1 MDNLT
6 PTVLKEQLINAY
18 LKYFD
23 TQYWLKFPE
32 LMQERRNLLLSNSR
46 IATEIF
52 LEPVMPYDAKHSL
65 NTLGEELGV
74 DSGTVELVGRAL
86 FGKYAASNGEIH
98 IRDHQAQAMRTLF
111 SADSKEKNIVVTS
124 GTGSGKTESFLLPIL
139 LRLTLEAKSWSEQ
152 AKAKRWWD
160 ESNPKWDP
168 LRESE
173 KRPAAIRTLIL
184 YPTNALVEDQ
194 ITRLRR
200 SIRIISEKEPSLQ
213 FWFGRYTGITMGSGE
228 MPFGSGAEKVVR
240 VANELKDMSREVQEF
255 RSANSNDDAID
266 QLSDPMGS
274 EMLTRWDMM
283 HSAPDILVT
292 NYSMLNAMLM
302 REQEESIFKQ
312 TRDWINA
319 DPNNIFHLV
328 IDELHLY
335 RGTQGSEVAL
345 VIRNLL
351 QRLGIS
357 PQSPQIRFIAT
368 SASMSDL
375 DGGKDFSASFFGA
388 KPDSFLITRGMTR
401 NLEQQNSKPD
411 STFDTDSLSPEE
423 ISQIIAQACSDE
435 SGKVIA
441 TPLSQIS
448 KYMFGEDKDS
458 DLKLDNALQKLSS
471 GDGANLI
478 PIRSHLFVRTPRGLW
493 ACSNRACSGIAPEY
507 TFDERRIGK
516 LFDLPAVSCDSCG
529 SRVLELL
536 YCFDCGDISLGG
548 FVLPSDQTPNQ
559 LNAFLGSLSPNVPDS
574 GNKEPVFR
582 RNSNQYRWYWPN
594 TDTAVAAWTHSK
606 EVDGSK
612 QNIEFRFEKVGFNP
626 QLGLLQLPA
635 NPFPNAG
642 ITLVANVPIL
652 SGETFPSLPKTCPAC
667 GSSGKSNVMDEF
679 WNDSAVRTPIRA
691 HTTGQAIA
699 TQVFAS
705 QLSRSLSLA
714 VDEKPLSYKT
724 IIFTDSRDD
733 AARTAAGVALN
744 HHRDLLRQVATIEIE
759 SGPGDSVLEIQK
771 RIAKLEFQ
779 KSKGATDADDDA
791 ELLNLKSKNSFNG
804 KSWFGLVTSITNEL
818 VGLGVSPAG
827 PKASFQNIG
836 GAAWYQAYQP
846 KNGEWVQVPEEQ
858 CRIMRDTFN
867 RALRPEIASEVIYG
881 RAERDMES
889 VGVGYLSFGHEFESI
904 HGIDKEILQEI
915 LNSSI
920 RILGLAGRYEGSR
933 SERVSAKIPGSLK
946 KYLKAVSEL
955 NDEVSI
961 EANDL
966 EVWISDTL
974 HGSGV
979 LRDWNIS
986 ILSDALPLNAI
997 AASEYVWRCK
1007 RCCFLHLHHAA
1018 GICVRGS
1025 CHQFFL
1031 EKVEAKLVLE
1041 DDYFAWL
1048 SKQKPLRL
1056 RIEELTGQTKPLA
1069 LQRSRQRQFRG
1080 DAFKPAPRESELT
1093 HGIDI
1098 LSVTTTMEVGVDI
1111 GSLRATM
1118 MANVPPQRFNYQQR
1132 VGRAGRLGQPLS
1144 YALTLC
1150 RDRSHD
1156 EYYFNHP
1163 ERMTSDTPPEP
1174 FLQMGRESV
1183 VRRVVNG
1190 EILRRSF
1197 LQLTKTDQPK
1207 HTSESLHGSFGI
1219 VSDWTSKYRLP
1230 ITQIL
1235 LGGNWS
1241 KVVSAL
1247 LIQTEFESDVDAW
1260 CATLPVKLIADIDSV
1275 ILNADRPDM
1284 ELSEA
1289 LAQFGV
1295 LPMFGFPTR
1304 VRSLYG
1310 QKPKNSLDSDR
1321 SSVADR
1327 SLDAA
1332 VGMFAPGAE
1341 ITRDHQIHTV
1351 AGFAAYR
1358 LSATNSISIDP
1369 LGQAILVKRC
1379 DSCEAVYLNT
1389 QSDHPCPIC
1398 LDPMKEFEMYEP
1410 LGFRTTFKPRDY
1422 DDESDVSS
1430 PASSPRLVLGADVSP
1445 SDTYNFGTATLTTFE
1460 QARLVTINDNRG
1472 KYFKCVKAKD
1482 GTIVVP
1488 ETLPPFLRQEIP
1500 ADSVEKEI
1508 AIGEI
1513 RTTDALLID
1522 IKTSEVEF
1530 AHLDGEIYLGST
1542 NHPFVPGATAA
1553 YLSFAEAFRNAC
1565 KITLGIDAEEFVVGF
1580 KKKLGSNPE
1589 TRTGQI
1595 YLADSHANGAG
1606 FSIEI
1611 AKPENFNKVLSVIDS
1626 EMRERWLSKN
1636 HLGCD
1641 TSCPD
1646 CLRTYTNRSS
1656 HQLLDWRLALDMT
1669 SLVLGR
1675 QLDHSIWIQKS
1686 IVGAT
1691 ALVESGM
1698 GLPIELEII
1707 KDQYPVLINRTNQK
1721 AVLIGHPLWPQ
1732 RDSVGGQISQGFLA
1746 EVKFKFGIPNPH
1758 LSDFFQL
1765 ARNPYSVISNLLNS

>member
-1 MDNLT
+1 MNNLT
-6 PTVLKEQLINAY
+6 PTILKEQLINAY

-23 TQYWLKFPE
+23 TQYWLKFPK
-32 LMQERRNLLLSNSR
+32 LMQERRNLLLTNSR

-65 NTLGEELGV
+65 KTLGEELGLNNE
-74 DSGTVELVGRAL
+74 TVELVGRAL
-86 FGKYAASNGEIH
+86 FGKFAAGNSEIF
-98 IRDHQAQAMRTLF
+98 IRDHQAQALRTLF
-111 SADSKEKNIVVTS
+111 SNSSKEKNIVVTS

-139 LRLTLEAKSWSEQ
+139 LRLTLEAKTWGQQE
-152 AKAKRWWD
+152 KAHRWWD
-160 ESNPKWDP
+160 ESNPKWAP
-168 LRESE
+168 LRETE

-200 SIRIISEKEPSLQ
+200 SIRMITEKEPSLK

-228 MPFGSGAEKVVR
+228 MPFGSGAEKVAR
-240 VANELKDMSREVQEF
+240 VANELKDMSREVHEF
-255 RSANSNDDAID
+255 RNANSSDDAID

-283 HSAPDILVT
+283 HAAPDILVT

-319 DPNNIFHLV
+319 NPDNVFHLV

-375 DGGKDFSASFFGA
+375 DKGKDFSASFFGA

-401 NLEQQNSKPD
+401 NLEPLKSRPD
-411 STFDTDSLSPEE
+411 SFFDVDSLTPEE
-423 ISQIIAQACSDE
+423 ISQIIAHSCSDE
-435 SGKVIA
+435 SGNVVA

-448 KYMFGEDKDS
+448 KFMFGETKDS
-458 DLKLDNALQKLSS
+458 EVKLDKALQKLSS
-471 GDGANLI
+471 GIGTNLI

-493 ACSNRACSGIAPEY
+493 ACSNKICSGIDPKYA
-507 TFDERRIGK
+507 FDERPIGK

-548 FVLPSDQTPNQ
+548 FVLPSVQTPGQ
-559 LNAFLGSLSPNVPDS
+559 LNAYLGSLSPNVPDS

-582 RNSNQYRWYWPN
+582 RNSNQYRWYWPH
-594 TDTAVAAWTHSK
+594 TGTSVSSWTHIK

-612 QNIEFRFEKVGFNP
+612 QNIEFRFEKVGLNP
-626 QLGLLQLPA
+626 QLGLMQLPA
-635 NPFPNAG
+635 NPSPNSG
-642 ITLVANVPIL
+642 MTLVANVPIS

-705 QLSRSLSLA
+705 QLARSLSLA
-714 VDEKPLSYKT
+714 VDEKRLSYKT

-759 SGPGDSVLEIQK
+759 SGPGDAVLEIQK
-771 RIAKLEFQ
+771 RIDKLEFQ
-779 KSKGATDADDDA
+779 KSKGATDAEDDA
-791 ELLNLKSKNSFNG
+791 ELLKLKSKSSFNG
-804 KSWFGLVTSITNEL
+804 KTWFGLVTSITNEL

-846 KNGEWVQVPEEQ
+846 KNGEWEQVPEEQ
-858 CRIMRDTFN
+858 CRIMRDAFN
-867 RALRPEIASEVIYG
+867 RALRPEIASQVIYG

-889 VGVGYLSFGHEFESI
+889 VGVGYLSFAHEFEPI
-904 HGIDKEILQEI
+904 NGIEKQILQEI
-915 LNSSI
+915 LDSSI

-933 SERVSAKIPGSLK
+933 SERISAKIPSSLK
-946 KYLKAVSEL
+946 KYLKAVSNL
-955 NDEVSI
+955 NNEVSI
-961 EANDL
+961 EVSEL
-966 EVWISDTL
+966 ETWVSDIL
-974 HGSGV
+974 HRTSV

-986 ILSDALPLNAI
+986 ILNDALPLNAI
-997 AASEYVWRCK
+997 SFSEFAWRCK
-1007 RCCFLHLHHAA
+1007 QCSFLHLQHSA

-1025 CHQFFL
+1025 CHQFLL
-1031 EKVEAKLVLE
+1031 EKVDLQFVLE

-1048 SKQKPLRL
+1048 SKQEPLRL

-1069 LQRSRQRQFRG
+1069 LQRSRQRHFRG
-1080 DAFKPAPRESELT
+1080 DAFKPTPRESELT
-1093 HGIDI
+1093 HGIDV

-1163 ERMTSDTPPEP
+1163 ERMTSDSPPEP

-1197 LQLTKTDQPK
+1197 LQLSKPDQPK

-1219 VSDWTSKYRLP
+1219 VSDWTNKYK
-1230 ITQIL
+1230 L
-1235 LGGNWS
+1235 LVSETLLNVNWAT
-1241 KVVSAL
+1241 VVSAL
-1247 LIQTEFESDVDAW
+1247 LIQTEFETHVDAW
-1260 CATLPVKLIADIDSV
+1260 CATLPAKLIADIDSV
-1275 ILNADRPDM
+1275 VLNADRPDM

-1304 VRSLYG
+1304 VRTLYR
-1310 QKPKNSLDSDR
+1310 QKPKNLLDSER

-1351 AGFAAYR
+1351 AGFAAYQ
-1358 LSATNSISIDP
+1358 LSATNSVSIDP
-1369 LGQAILVKRC
+1369 LGQPIMVKRC
-1379 DSCEAVYLNT
+1379 NSCEAVYLNS
-1389 QSDHPCPIC
+1389 QSDHPCPVC
-1398 LDPMKEFEMYEP
+1398 LEPMTEFEMYEP

-1422 DDESDVSS
+1422 DDEIDASS

-1445 SDTYNFGTATLTTFE
+1445 SKICIFGTATLTTYE

-1472 KYFKCVKAKD
+1472 KYFKCVKTKD
-1482 GTIVVP
+1482 GTIVIP

-1500 ADSVEKEI
+1500 TDSIGKEI

-1580 KKKLGSNPE
+1580 KKKLGSNPD

-1611 AKPENFNKVLSVIDS
+1611 AKKENFEKVLSVIDA
-1626 EMRERWLSKN
+1626 EMRDRWLASN
-1636 HLGCD
+1636 HIGCD

-1675 QLDHSIWIQKS
+1675 QLDHSMWIQKS
-1686 IVGAT
+1686 IAGAK

-1698 GLPIELEII
+1698 GLPIEMQII
-1707 KDQYPVLINRTNQK
+1707 KDQYPVIINHTNQK
-1721 AVLIGHPLWPQ
+1721 AVLVGHPLWPQ
-1732 RDSVGGQISQGFLA
+1732 RDNAGGEISQGFLG
-1746 EVKFKFGIPNPH
+1746 EVKFKFGIPNPS
-1758 LSDFFQL
+1758 LSNFFQL
-1765 ARNPYSVISNLLNS
+1765 ARNPYSVISSLLDV

>member
-1 MDNLT
+1 
-6 PTVLKEQLINAY
+6 

-23 TQYWLKFPE
+23 TQYWLKFPK
-32 LMQERRNLLLSNSR
+32 LMEERKNLLLSNSR

-65 NTLGEELGV
+65 AKIGKELGL
-74 DSGTVELVGRAL
+74 DKEIVEVVGQAL
-86 FGKYAASNGEIH
+86 FGKYTVNNGEIF
-98 IRDHQAQAMRTLF
+98 IRDHQAQALKTLF
-111 SADSKEKNIVVTS
+111 SRDSKEKNIVVTS

-139 LRLTLEAKSWSEQ
+139 LRLALEAKSWGKQ
-152 AKAKRWWD
+152 PTVKRWWD
-160 ESNPKWDP
+160 EPNPKWSP
-168 LRESE
+168 LRGSE
-173 KRPAAIRTLIL
+173 NRPAAIRTLIL

-200 SIRIISEKEPSLQ
+200 SIRIISEKSPAFQ

-228 MPFGSGAEKVVR
+228 MPLGSGAEKVVR
-240 VANELKDMSREVQEF
+240 VAKELKDMSKEVEDF
-255 RSANSNDDAID
+255 RSANSSDDAID

-292 NYSMLNAMLM
+292 NYSMLNAILM
-302 REQEESIFKQ
+302 RAQEETIFQQ
-312 TRDWINA
+312 TRDWIKS
-319 DPNNIFHLV
+319 DPENIFHLV

-357 PQSPQIRFIAT
+357 PQSPQIRFVAT

-375 DGGKDFSASFFGA
+375 DEGKNFSASFFGA
-388 KPDSFLITRGMTR
+388 KPDSFIITRGLNR
-401 NLEQQNSKPD
+401 ELDISKYNSNSILDYENL
-411 STFDTDSLSPEE
+411 TPEE
-423 ISQIIAQACSDE
+423 ISQAIARACADDT
-435 SGKVIA
+435 GAIKA
-441 TPLSQIS
+441 TPLKQIAKSLFGDS
-448 KYMFGEDKDS
+448 KES
-458 DLKLDNALQKLSS
+458 TTKLNNALQKLSNGS
-471 GDGANLI
+471 GSNLI

-493 ACSNRACSGIAPEY
+493 ACSNKLCSGIDPEY
-507 TFDERRIGK
+507 AFHERQIGK
-516 LFDLPAVSCDSCG
+516 LFDLPAVSCNSCG

-548 FVLPSDQTPNQ
+548 FLVHVDPNQNQ

-582 RNSNQYRWYWPN
+582 RNSSQYRWYWPN
-594 TDTAVAAWTHSK
+594 SETAVSPWTHSK
-606 EVDGSK
+606 DAEGLK

-626 QLGLLQLPA
+626 QLGLMQLPA
-635 NPFPNAG
+635 HPSPISG
-642 ITLVANVPIL
+642 ITLATNVPMG
-652 SGETFPSLPKTCPAC
+652 SGETFPSLPKNCPAC
-667 GSSGKSNVMDEF
+667 GSSGKSNVMEEF
-679 WNDSAVRTPIRA
+679 WSNSAVRTPIRA

-705 QLSRSLSLA
+705 QLSRSLSLQ
-714 VDEKPLSYKT
+714 VDSKSLSYKT

-759 SGPGDSVLEIQK
+759 SGPGEFALEIKK
-771 RIAKLEFQ
+771 RIDKLEFQ
-779 KSKGATDADDDA
+779 KSKGATDEVDDQ
-791 ELLNLKSKNSFNG
+791 ELIKLKEKDIGLTG
-804 KSWFGLVTSITNEL
+804 KSWTGLVNSITNKL
-818 VGLGVSPAG
+818 VSLGVSPAG

-836 GAAWYQAYQP
+836 GVAWYQAYEP
-846 KNGEWVQVPEEQ
+846 KNGEWLQAPEEQ
-858 CRIMRDTFN
+858 CRIMRDIFN

-889 VGVGYLSFGHEFESI
+889 VGVGYLSVNYKFESI
-904 HGIDKEILQEI
+904 QGIAKQLLQEI
-915 LNSSI
+915 LDSSI

-933 SERVSAKIPGSLK
+933 SERVSAKIPTSLK
-946 KYLKAVSEL
+946 KYLKAVTDL
-955 NDEVSI
+955 NDAISI
-961 EANDL
+961 DATAL
-966 EVWISDTL
+966 EIWVGETL
-974 HGSGV
+974 HSAGV

-986 ILSDALPLNAI
+986 ILGDLMPLNAV
-997 AASEYVWRCK
+997 AASDFIWKCK
-1007 RCCFLHLHHAA
+1007 HCSFLHLHQSA
-1018 GICVRGS
+1018 GVCVRGS
-1025 CHQFFL
+1025 CLQFLL
-1031 EKVEAKLVLE
+1031 EKVDANSVLE

-1048 SKQKPLRL
+1048 SKQQPLRL

-1111 GSLRATM
+1111 GSLRATI

-1144 YALTLC
+1144 YAITLC

-1183 VRRVVNG
+1183 VRRVVNA
-1190 EILRRSF
+1190 EILRRTF
-1197 LQLTKTDQPK
+1197 LQLPQLDQPK
-1207 HTSESLHGSFGI
+1207 HSSESLHGSFGI
-1219 VSDWTSKYRLP
+1219 VSDWVTKYK
-1230 ITQIL
+1230 IIISSL
-1235 LGGNWS
+1235 LLQTDWS
-1241 KVVSAL
+1241 KVISSL
-1247 LIQTEFESDVDAW
+1247 LIQTEFETDVKHW
-1260 CATLPVKLIADIDSV
+1260 CDILPNKLISDIDSV
-1275 ILNADRPDM
+1275 VLTADRPDM

-1304 VRSLYG
+1304 VRTLYS

-1351 AGFAAYR
+1351 AGFAAYK
-1358 LSATNSISIDP
+1358 LSATNSVSIDP
-1369 LGQAILVKRC
+1369 LGHPIMVKRC
-1379 DSCEAVYLNT
+1379 DSCEAVYLNSQT
-1389 QSDHPCPIC
+1389 DHPCPVC
-1398 LDPMKEFEMYEP
+1398 LEPMKEFEMYEP
-1410 LGFRTTFKPRDY
+1410 LGFRTTFKARDY
-1422 DDESDVSS
+1422 DDESDVSN
-1430 PASSPRLVLGADVSP
+1430 PASTPRLVLGADVSP
-1445 SDTYNFGTATLTTFE
+1445 TNTYHFGNATLTTYE

-1472 KYFKCVKAKD
+1472 KYYKCVRAKD

-1488 ETLPPFLRQEIP
+1488 DTLPLFLRQEIP
-1500 ADSVEKEI
+1500 SDASEKDI

-1513 RTTDALLID
+1513 RTTDALLVD
-1522 IKTSEVEF
+1522 IKTSEIEF
-1530 AHLDGEIYLGST
+1530 EHLDGEIYLGST
-1542 NHPFVPGATAA
+1542 THHFVPGATAA

-1589 TRTGQI
+1589 TRTGQLYI
-1595 YLADSHANGAG
+1595 ADSHANGAG

-1611 AKPENFNKVLSVIDS
+1611 AKPDNFKKVLSVIDL
-1626 EMRERWLSKN
+1626 EMRDRWLAIN
-1636 HLGCD
+1636 HVGCD

-1686 IVGAT
+1686 IVGSK

-1698 GLPIELEII
+1698 GLPIEMEII
-1707 KDQYPVLINRTNQK
+1707 NEQYPVLINRMNSK

-1732 RDSVGGQISQGFLA
+1732 RDNVGGQISQGILA
-1746 EVKFKFGIPNPH
+1746 EVKHKFAIPNPF

-1765 ARNPYSVISNLLNS
+1765 SRNPYSVISKLLNT

>member
-6 PTVLKEQLINAY
+6 PMVLKEQLINAY

-23 TQYWLKFPE
+23 TQYWLKFPK
-32 LMQERRNLLLSNSR
+32 LMQERRNLLLANSR

-52 LEPVMPYDAKHSL
+52 LEPVMPYDANHSL
-65 NTLGEELGV
+65 TALGEELGI
-74 DSGTVELVGRAL
+74 DRGIVELVGRSL
-86 FGKYAASNGEIH
+86 FGKYASNNGEIH

-111 SADSKEKNIVVTS
+111 STASKEKNIVVTS

-139 LRLTLEAKSWSEQ
+139 LRLSLEAKTWSQ
-152 AKAKRWWD
+152 QPKAKRWWE
-160 ESNPKWDP
+160 ESNPKWAP
-168 LRESE
+168 LRELE

-228 MPFGSGAEKVVR
+228 MPLGSGAEKVVR
-240 VANELKDMSREVQEF
+240 IANELKDMSREVNEF
-255 RSANSNDDAID
+255 RSANSSDDAID

-375 DGGKDFSASFFGA
+375 EGGKDFSASFFGA
-388 KPDSFLITRGMTR
+388 KPESFLITRGMTR
-401 NLEQQNSKPD
+401 NLQTKISNSD
-411 STFDTDSLSPEE
+411 SSFDIDSCTPEE
-423 ISQIIAQACSDE
+423 ISQIIAQACSDG
-435 SGKVIA
+435 SGTVVA
-441 TPLSQIS
+441 TSLSQIS
-448 KYMFGEDKDS
+448 KFMFGEAKDS
-458 DLKLDNALQKLSS
+458 DLKLDLALQKLSR
-471 GDGANLI
+471 GIGADLI

-493 ACSNRACSGIAPEY
+493 ACSNHLCAGIDPEY
-507 TFDERRIGK
+507 AFDDRRIGK

-536 YCFDCGDISLGG
+536 YCFDCGDVSLGG
-548 FVLPSDQTPNQ
+548 FVLPSDQNPNQ
-559 LNAFLGSLSPNVPDS
+559 LNLFLGSLSPNVPDS

-582 RNSNQYRWYWPN
+582 RNSNQYRWYWPH
-594 TDTAVAAWTHSK
+594 TDTSVGAWTHGK

-612 QNIEFRFEKVGFNP
+612 QNVEFRFEKVGFNP
-626 QLGLLQLPA
+626 QLGLMQLPA
-635 NPFPNAG
+635 NPLPNTG
-642 ITLVANVPIL
+642 ITLVANVQTSL
-652 SGETFPSLPKTCPAC
+652 GETFPSLPKTCPAC

-705 QLSRSLSLA
+705 QLSRSLSLD
-714 VDEKPLSYKT
+714 VDEKSLSYKT

-759 SGPGDSVLEIQK
+759 SGPGNEVLEIQK
-771 RIAKLEFQ
+771 RISKLEFQ
-779 KSKGATDADDDA
+779 KSKGATDAEDDA
-791 ELLNLKSKNSFNG
+791 ELLHLRSKRHFDG
-804 KSWFGLVTSITNEL
+804 KSWFGLVTSITNTL

-836 GAAWYQAYQP
+836 GASWYQAYQP
-846 KNGEWVQVPEEQ
+846 INDEWVQVPEEQ

-867 RALRPEIASEVIYG
+867 RAIRPEIASEVIYG

-889 VGVGYLSFGHEFESI
+889 VGVGYLSFSPEIDSI
-904 HGIDKEILQEI
+904 HGINEQILKEI

-933 SERVSAKIPGSLK
+933 SERLSAKIPNTLK
-946 KYLKAVSEL
+946 KYLKAVSDL
-955 NDEVSI
+955 NDDVPI
-961 EANDL
+961 DANDL
-966 EVWISDTL
+966 EVWVSDTL
-974 HGSGV
+974 HGAGV

-986 ILSDALPLNAI
+986 ILSDVLPLNAI
-997 AASEYVWRCK
+997 ASSEFVWRCK
-1007 RCCFLHLHHAA
+1007 RCFFLHLHHSA

-1025 CHQFFL
+1025 CHQLLL
-1031 EKVEAKLVLE
+1031 EKVEAKSVLE

-1080 DAFKPAPRESELT
+1080 DAFKPAPIESELT

-1163 ERMTSDTPPEP
+1163 GRMTSDVPPEP
-1174 FLQMGRESV
+1174 FLQMGRESI

-1197 LQLTKTDQPK
+1197 LELSKPDQPK

-1219 VSDWTSKYRLP
+1219 VSEWTSKYKLL
-1230 ITQIL
+1230 ISQIL
-1235 LGGNWS
+1235 LDQKWS
-1241 KVVSAL
+1241 KVVSSL
-1247 LIQTEFESDVDAW
+1247 LIQTEFENDVESW
-1260 CATLPVKLIADIDSV
+1260 CASLPVKLIADIDSV

-1304 VRSLYG
+1304 IRSLYG

-1321 SSVADR
+1321 SAVADR

-1358 LSATNSISIDP
+1358 LSATNSVSIDP
-1369 LGQAILVKRC
+1369 LGQPIMVKRC
-1379 DSCEAVYLNT
+1379 DSCEAVYLNS
-1389 QSDHPCPIC
+1389 QSEHPCPIC

-1430 PASSPRLVLGADVSP
+1430 PASSPRLVLGANVSP
-1445 SDTYNFGTATLTTFE
+1445 SNTYNFGNATLTTYE

-1482 GTIVVP
+1482 GTMVVP
-1488 ETLPPFLRQEIP
+1488 ATLPPFLRQEVP

-1522 IKTSEVEF
+1522 IKTSELEF

-1542 NHPFVPGATAA
+1542 NHHFVPGASAA

-1580 KKKLGSNPE
+1580 KKKLGSNPD

-1611 AKPENFNKVLSVIDS
+1611 AEPENFKKVLSVIDS
-1626 EMRERWLSKN
+1626 EMRERWLANN
-1636 HLGCD
+1636 HFGCD

-1675 QLDHSIWIQKS
+1675 QLDHSIWVQKS
-1686 IVGAT
+1686 IVGAR

-1707 KDQYPVLINRTNQK
+1707 KDQYPVLINRTDRK

-1732 RDSVGGQISQGFLA
+1732 RDSVGGQVSQGFLA

-1765 ARNPYSVISNLLNS
+1765 ARNPYSVISSLLNN

>member
-1 MDNLT
+1 MNNLT
-6 PTVLKEQLINAY
+6 PIVLKDELINAY

-23 TQYWLKFPE
+23 TQYWLKFPK
-32 LMQERRNLLLSNSR
+32 LMQERRNLLLTNSR

-52 LEPVMPYDAKHSL
+52 LEPVMPYDARHSL
-65 NTLGEELGV
+65 SALGKELGI

-98 IRDHQAQAMRTLF
+98 IRDHQAQAMKTLF
-111 SADSKEKNIVVTS
+111 STNSKEKNIVVTS
-124 GTGSGKTESFLLPIL
+124 GTGSGKTESFLLPVL
-139 LRLTLEAKSWSEQ
+139 LRLTLEAKTWSEQ

-160 ESNPKWDP
+160 ESNPKWVP
-168 LRESE
+168 LRELE
-173 KRPAAIRTLIL
+173 NRPAAIRTLIL

-200 SIRIISEKEPSLQ
+200 SIRIITEKEPSLQ

-228 MPFGSGAEKVVR
+228 MPFGSGAEKVAR

-255 RSANSNDDAID
+255 RSANSSDDAID

-319 DPNNIFHLV
+319 NPNNIFHLV

-375 DGGKDFSASFFGA
+375 EGGKDFSASFFGA

-401 NLEQQNSKPD
+401 NLEQPISKPD
-411 STFDTDSLSPEE
+411 SAFDIDSLSPEE

-435 SGKVIA
+435 SGNVIA
-441 TPLSQIS
+441 TSLSQIS
-448 KYMFGEDKDS
+448 KFMFGETKDA
-458 DLKLDNALQKLSS
+458 DLKLDSALQKLSS
-471 GDGANLI
+471 GVGTNLI

-493 ACSNRACSGIAPEY
+493 ACSNVVCSGIEPDYGFE
-507 TFDERRIGK
+507 ERRIGK

-548 FVLPSDQTPNQ
+548 FVLPSGHTPNQ

-594 TDTAVAAWTHSK
+594 IDTTVAPWAHSK
-606 EVDGSK
+606 EIDGSK
-612 QNIEFRFEKVGFNP
+612 QNVEFRFEKVGFNP
-626 QLGLLQLPA
+626 QLGLMQLPA
-635 NPFPNAG
+635 NPFPNVG
-642 ITLVANVPIL
+642 ITLVANVPI
-652 SGETFPSLPKTCPAC
+652 STGETFPALPKTCPAC

-714 VDEKPLSYKT
+714 VDKKPLSYKT

-759 SGPGDSVLEIQK
+759 SGPGEAVLEIQK

-779 KSKGATDADDDA
+779 KSKGATDAEDDA
-791 ELLNLKSKNSFNG
+791 ELLSLRSKDTFGG

-818 VGLGVSPAG
+818 VSLGVSPAG

-836 GAAWYQAYQP
+836 GASWYQAYKP

-858 CRIMRDTFN
+858 CRIMKDTFN

-889 VGVGYLSFGHEFESI
+889 VGVGYLSFGLEFEPVHS
-904 HGIDKEILQEI
+904 IDKGLLQEI

-946 KYLKAVSEL
+946 KYLKAVSDL
-955 NDEVSI
+955 NHEITI
-961 EANDL
+961 EASDL
-966 EVWISDTL
+966 EVWISETL
-974 HGSGV
+974 HGAGV

-986 ILSDALPLNAI
+986 ILSDAMPLYAI
-997 AASEYVWRCK
+997 AASEFVWRCK
-1007 RCCFLHLHHAA
+1007 RCFFLHLHHSA

-1025 CHQFFL
+1025 CHQFLL
-1031 EKVEAKLVLE
+1031 EKVEAKSVLV

-1048 SKQKPLRL
+1048 SKQEPLRL

-1069 LQRSRQRQFRG
+1069 LQRSRQRHFRG
-1080 DAFKPAPRESELT
+1080 DAFKPSPRESELT

-1197 LQLTKTDQPK
+1197 LQLPKSDQPK

-1219 VSDWTSKYRLP
+1219 VSDWTSKYMLL
-1230 ITQIL
+1230 ISKIL
-1235 LGGNWS
+1235 LDVKWS
-1241 KVVSAL
+1241 NVVSAL
-1247 LIQTEFESDVDAW
+1247 LIQTDFENDVNTW
-1260 CATLPVKLIADIDSV
+1260 CATLPAKLIADIDAV
-1275 ILNADRPDM
+1275 ISNADRPDM

-1358 LSATNSISIDP
+1358 LSATNSVSIDP
-1369 LGQAILVKRC
+1369 LGQPIMVKRC
-1379 DSCEAVYLNT
+1379 DSCEAVYLNSH
-1389 QSDHPCPIC
+1389 SDHPCPIC
-1398 LDPMKEFEMYEP
+1398 LDPMTEFEMYEP

-1430 PASSPRLVLGADVSP
+1430 PASSPRLVLGADLSP
-1445 SDTYNFGTATLTTFE
+1445 SDSYKFGTATLTTYE

-1482 GTIVVP
+1482 GTIVIP

-1500 ADSVEKEI
+1500 EDSVEKEI

-1542 NHPFVPGATAA
+1542 NHHFVPGATAA

-1580 KKKLGSNPE
+1580 KKKLGSNPDI
-1589 TRTGQI
+1589 RTGQI

-1626 EMRERWLSKN
+1626 EMRERWISNN

-1686 IVGAT
+1686 IVGAK

-1698 GLPIELEII
+1698 GLPIEMEII
-1707 KDQYPVLINRTNQK
+1707 KDQYPVIINRTNQK

-1732 RDSVGGQISQGFLA
+1732 RDIVGGQISQGFLA

-1765 ARNPYSVISNLLNS
+1765 ARNPYSVISSLLNS

>member
-1 MDNLT
+1 MNNLT
-6 PTVLKEQLINAY
+6 PTILKDQLIDAY

-23 TQYWLKFPE
+23 TQYWLKFPK
-32 LMQERRNLLLSNSR
+32 LMQERRKLLLANSR

-52 LEPVMPYDAKHSL
+52 LEPVMPYDANHSL
-65 NTLGEELGV
+65 RKLGDELGLERDTV
-74 DSGTVELVGRAL
+74 DLVGRAL
-86 FGKYAASNGEIH
+86 FGKFAASDGEIY
-98 IRDHQAQAMRTLF
+98 IRDHQAQALRVLF
-111 SADSKEKNIVVTS
+111 SSNSKEKNIVVTS

-139 LRLTLEAKSWSEQ
+139 LRLALEAKTWREQ
-152 AKAKRWWD
+152 PAAKRWWGD
-160 ESNPKWDP
+160 SNPKWSP

-173 KRPAAIRTLIL
+173 TRPAAIRTLII

-200 SIRIISEKEPSLQ
+200 AIRIITEKTNSLQ
-213 FWFGRYTGITMGSGE
+213 FWFGRYTSITMGSGE
-228 MPFGSGAEKVVR
+228 MPFRSGAEKIAR

-255 RSANSNDDAID
+255 RSANSSDDAID

-302 REQEESIFKQ
+302 REQEETVFKQ
-312 TRDWINA
+312 TKDWINA

-351 QRLGIS
+351 QRIGIS

-401 NLEQQNSKPD
+401 NLEPLKMKED
-411 STFDTDSLSPEE
+411 STIDVENLSSEE

-435 SGKVIA
+435 SGKVVA
-441 TPLSQIS
+441 TSLSQVS
-448 KYMFGEDKDS
+448 KYMFGEGIDS
-458 DLKLDNALQKLSS
+458 NLKLDKALQKLSS
-471 GDGANLI
+471 GVGTNLI
-478 PIRSHLFVRTPRGLW
+478 PIRSHLFMRTPRGLW
-493 ACSNRACSGIAPEY
+493 ACSNRSCSGIDPEY
-507 TFDERRIGK
+507 VFDERRIGK

-529 SRVLELL
+529 CRVLELL

-548 FVLPSDQTPNQ
+548 FVVHADPNPNQ
-559 LNAFLGSLSPNVPDS
+559 FNAFLGSLSRNVPDS

-594 TDTAVAAWTHSK
+594 MDSTVAPWTHTK
-606 EVDGSK
+606 EVGGSK

-626 QLGLLQLPA
+626 QLGLMQLPA
-635 NPFPNAG
+635 NPVPTSG
-642 ITLVANVPIL
+642 ITLVANV
-652 SGETFPSLPKTCPAC
+652 SMSSKETFPSLPKTCPAC

-714 VDEKPLSYKT
+714 VDKKPLSYKT

-759 SGPGDSVLEIQK
+759 SGPGDTVLEAQR

-779 KSKGATDADDDA
+779 KSKGATDAEDDA
-791 ELLNLKSKNSFNG
+791 ELIKLKSKDSFEG
-804 KSWFGLVTSITNEL
+804 KSWLGLVNSITKEL

-836 GAAWYQAYQP
+836 GTAWYRAYEP
-846 KNGEWVQVPEEQ
+846 INDEWVQVSEEQ
-858 CRIMRDTFN
+858 CRIMRSTFD
-867 RALRPEIASEVIYG
+867 RALKLEIASEVIYG

-889 VGVGYLSFGHEFESI
+889 VGVGFLSFCHEFESI
-904 HGIDKEILQEI
+904 HGIDKRALQEI
-915 LNSSI
+915 LDSSI

-946 KYLKAVSEL
+946 KYLKAVSDL
-955 NDEVSI
+955 NGEITIDASE
-961 EANDL
+961 L
-966 EVWISDTL
+966 EVWVSDTL
-974 HGSGV
+974 HGVGV

-986 ILSDALPLNAI
+986 ILSKDDLPLNAI
-997 AASEYVWRCK
+997 AASEFVWRCK
-1007 RCCFLHLHHAA
+1007 RCSFLHLHHSA

-1025 CHQFFL
+1025 CHQFLL
-1031 EKVEAKLVLE
+1031 EEVEAKSVLE

-1080 DAFKPAPRESELT
+1080 DAFKPSPRESELT
-1093 HGIDI
+1093 HGIDV

-1183 VRRVVNG
+1183 VRRVVCG
-1190 EILRRSF
+1190 EMLRRSF
-1197 LQLTKTDQPK
+1197 LQLSKLKQPK

-1219 VSDWTSKYRLP
+1219 VSDWTSKYKVPICRL
-1230 ITQIL
+1230 L
-1235 LGGNWS
+1235 LDENWS
-1241 KVVSAL
+1241 EVVSAL
-1247 LIQTEFESDVDAW
+1247 LIQTEFENSVDVW
-1260 CATLPVKLIADIDSV
+1260 CANLPSKLIADIDSV
-1275 ILNADRPDM
+1275 ILDADRPDM

-1358 LSATNSISIDP
+1358 LSATNSVSIDP
-1369 LGQAILVKRC
+1369 LGQPIMVKHC
-1379 DSCEAVYLNT
+1379 ESCEAVYLNS
-1389 QSDHPCPIC
+1389 QNEHPC
-1398 LDPMKEFEMYEP
+1398 LDPMTEFEMYEP
-1410 LGFRTTFKPRDY
+1410 LGFRTTFKARDY
-1422 DDESDVSS
+1422 DDESDISS

-1445 SDTYNFGTATLTTFE
+1445 SNTDNFGTATLTTYE

-1482 GTIVVP
+1482 GTVVVP

-1500 ADSVEKEI
+1500 ADSVEREI

-1522 IKTSEVEF
+1522 IKTTDVEF

-1611 AKPENFNKVLSVIDS
+1611 AKPKNFKKVLSVIDS
-1626 EMRERWLSKN
+1626 EMRDRWLASN
-1636 HLGCD
+1636 HSGCD

-1675 QLDHSIWIQKS
+1675 QLDHSTWIQKS
-1686 IVGAT
+1686 IVGAE
-1691 ALVESGM
+1691 ALVQSGM
-1698 GLPIELEII
+1698 GLPIEMEII
-1707 KDQYPVLINRTNQK
+1707 KNQYPVLINRTNQK

-1746 EVKFKFGIPNPH
+1746 EVKFKFGIPNPD

-1765 ARNPYSVISNLLNS
+1765 VRNPYSVISNLLNI

>member
-6 PTVLKEQLINAY
+6 PIVLKQQLIDAY

-23 TQYWLKFPE
+23 TQYWLKYPK
-32 LMQERRNLLLSNSR
+32 LMQERRNLLLTNSR

-65 NTLGEELGV
+65 STLGDELGI
-74 DSGTVELVGRAL
+74 DSETLELVGRAL

-98 IRDHQAQAMRTLF
+98 IRDHQAQALRTLF
-111 SADSKEKNIVVTS
+111 SAKSKEKNIVVTS

-139 LRLTLEAKSWSEQ
+139 LRLTLEAKTWSEQ
-152 AKAKRWWD
+152 AKAKRWWN
-160 ESNPKWDP
+160 ESRPKWAP
-168 LRESE
+168 LRELE

-200 SIRIISEKEPSLQ
+200 SIRIINEKEPSIQ

-228 MPFGSGAEKVVR
+228 MPFSSGAEKVVR
-240 VANELKDMSREVQEF
+240 VANELKDMSREVHEF
-255 RSANSNDDAID
+255 RSANSSDDAID

-302 REQEESIFKQ
+302 REQEESMFKQ

-375 DGGKDFSASFFGA
+375 EGGKDFSASFFGA

-401 NLEQQNSKPD
+401 NLEQLNSKSD
-411 STFDTDSLSPEE
+411 STFDIDSLTPEE

-435 SGKVIA
+435 SGTVVA

-448 KYMFGEDKDS
+448 KFMFGETKDS
-458 DLKLDNALQKLSS
+458 DLELDRALQKLSS
-471 GDGANLI
+471 GVGANLI

-493 ACSNRACSGIAPEY
+493 ACSNRVCSGIDPNY
-507 TFDERRIGK
+507 KFDERNIGK

-559 LNAFLGSLSPNVPDS
+559 LNVFLGSLSPNVPDS

-582 RNSNQYRWYWPN
+582 RNSHQYRWYWPN
-594 TDTAVAAWTHSK
+594 VDTTISAWKHTK

-612 QNIEFRFEKVGFNP
+612 LDVEFRFERVGFNS
-626 QLGLLQLPA
+626 QLGLMQLPS
-635 NPFPNAG
+635 NPFPNTG
-642 ITLVANVPIL
+642 ITLVANVPIS
-652 SGETFPSLPKTCPAC
+652 SGESFPSLPKTCPAC
-667 GSSGKSNVMDEF
+667 GSSGKSNAMDEF

-705 QLSRSLSLA
+705 QLSRSLSMA
-714 VDEKPLSYKT
+714 IDEKSLSYKT

-759 SGPGDSVLEIQK
+759 SGPGDAVIEIQK

-779 KSKGATDADDDA
+779 KSKGATDADDDT
-791 ELLNLKSKNSFNG
+791 ELVLLKSKNYLNG
-804 KSWFGLVTSITNEL
+804 KSWFGLVTSIVNEL

-827 PKASFQNIG
+827 PKASFQSIG
-836 GAAWYQAYQP
+836 GAAWYQAYKP

-858 CRIMRDTFN
+858 SRIMRDIFN
-867 RALRPEIASEVIYG
+867 RVLRPEIASEVIYG

-889 VGVGYLSFGHEFESI
+889 VGVGYLSFSHEFEAI
-904 HGIDKEILQEI
+904 HAIDKQTLQEI
-915 LNSSI
+915 LDSSI

-946 KYLKAVSEL
+946 KYLKAVSES
-955 NDEVSI
+955 NDEMFIDAS
-961 EANDL
+961 DL
-966 EVWISDTL
+966 EVWVADTL
-974 HGSGV
+974 HGTGV

-986 ILSDALPLNAI
+986 ILSDAIPLNAI
-997 AASEYVWRCK
+997 AASEFVWRCQ
-1007 RCCFLHLHHAA
+1007 RCSFLHLHHSA

-1025 CHQFFL
+1025 CHQFLL
-1031 EKVEAKLVLE
+1031 EKVEEKSVLE

-1048 SKQKPLRL
+1048 SKQEPLRL

-1197 LQLTKTDQPK
+1197 LQLSKSDQPK

-1219 VSDWTSKYRLP
+1219 VSDWTSKYKLL
-1230 ITQIL
+1230 ISQIL
-1235 LGGNWS
+1235 LDINWS
-1241 KVVSAL
+1241 TVISAL
-1247 LIQTEFESDVDAW
+1247 LIQTEFENDVNVW
-1260 CATLPVKLIADIDSV
+1260 CATLPTKLIADIDSV

-1304 VRSLYG
+1304 VRSLFS
-1310 QKPKNSLDSDR
+1310 QRPKNSLDSER

-1358 LSATNSISIDP
+1358 LSATNSVSIDP
-1369 LGQAILVKRC
+1369 LGQPIMVKRC
-1379 DSCEAVYLNT
+1379 GSCEAVYLNS
-1389 QSDHPCPIC
+1389 QNDHPCPIC
-1398 LDPMKEFEMYEP
+1398 LDPMTEFEMYEP
-1410 LGFRTTFKPRDY
+1410 LGFRTTFKSRDY

-1445 SDTYNFGTATLTTFE
+1445 SNTYNFGTATLTTFE

-1522 IKTSEVEF
+1522 VKTSEVEF
-1530 AHLDGEIYLGST
+1530 EHLDGEIYLGST
-1542 NHPFVPGATAA
+1542 NHHFVPGATAA

-1626 EMRERWLSKN
+1626 EMRERWLANN

-1686 IVGAT
+1686 VVGAK
-1691 ALVESGM
+1691 ALVDSGM
-1698 GLPIELEII
+1698 GLPIEMEII
-1707 KDQYPVLINRTNQK
+1707 KGQYPVIINHTNQK

-1732 RDSVGGQISQGFLA
+1732 RESVGGRLSQGFLA
-1746 EVKFKFGIPNPH
+1746 EVKFKFGIPNPQ

-1765 ARNPYSVISNLLNS
+1765 ARNPYSVISSLLNS

>member
-1 MDNLT
+1 LDNLT
-6 PTVLKEQLINAY
+6 PTVLKEQLIDAY

-23 TQYWLKFPE
+23 TQYWLKFPK
-32 LMQERRNLLLSNSR
+32 LMQERRNLLLANSR

-65 NTLGEELGV
+65 EALGKELDI

-86 FGKYAASNGEIH
+86 FGKYAASNGEIL
-98 IRDHQAQAMRTLF
+98 IRDHQAQAVSTLF
-111 SADSKEKNIVVTS
+111 STNSKEKNIVVTS

-152 AKAKRWWD
+152 AKPKRWWD
-160 ESNPKWDP
+160 VSNPKWAP
-168 LRESE
+168 LRELE
-173 KRPAAIRTLIL
+173 TRPAAIRTLIL

-200 SIRIISEKEPSLQ
+200 SIRIINEKEPSFQ
-213 FWFGRYTGITMGSGE
+213 FWFGRYTGITMGTGE
-228 MPFGSGAEKVVR
+228 MPLGSGAEKVVR
-240 VANELKDMSREVQEF
+240 VANELKDMSREVHEF
-255 RSANSNDDAID
+255 RSANSSDDAID

-312 TRDWINA
+312 TKDWINSN
-319 DPNNIFHLV
+319 PNNIFHLV

-375 DGGKDFSASFFGA
+375 EGGKDFSASFFGA

-401 NLEQQNSKPD
+401 TLEQSNSKPD
-411 STFDTDSLSPEE
+411 STFDIDSLTPEE
-423 ISQIIAQACSDE
+423 ISQIIAHACSDE
-435 SGKVIA
+435 SGTVVA

-448 KYMFGEDKDS
+448 KFMFGDAHDS
-458 DLKLDNALQKLSS
+458 NLKLDNALQKLSS
-471 GDGANLI
+471 GVGVNLI

-493 ACSNRACSGIAPEY
+493 ACSNRDCSGIDPEY
-507 TFDERRIGK
+507 AFDERRIGK

-582 RNSNQYRWYWPN
+582 RNSNQYRWFWPDI
-594 TDTAVAAWTHSK
+594 DTSVAPWTHSK

-626 QLGLLQLPA
+626 QLGLMQLPA

-642 ITLVANVPIL
+642 ITLVANVPIS

-759 SGPGDSVLEIQK
+759 SGPGEAVLEIQK

-779 KSKGATDADDDA
+779 KSKGATDLDDEA
-791 ELLNLKSKNSFNG
+791 ELLNLKSKNDFDG
-804 KSWFGLVTSITNEL
+804 KSWFGLVTSITNKL

-889 VGVGYLSFGHEFESI
+889 VGVGFLSLGQSFEPI
-904 HGIDKEILQEI
+904 PGIDKQILQEI
-915 LNSSI
+915 LDSSI

-946 KYLKAVSEL
+946 KYLKAVSDL
-955 NDEVSI
+955 SDEVSVQ
-961 EANDL
+961 ASDL
-966 EVWISDTL
+966 EVWVSDTL
-974 HGSGV
+974 HGAGV

-986 ILSDALPLNAI
+986 ILSDAMPLNAV
-997 AASEYVWRCK
+997 AASEFVWRCK
-1007 RCCFLHLHHAA
+1007 RCSFLHLHHSA

-1025 CHQFFL
+1025 CHQFLL
-1031 EKVEAKLVLE
+1031 EKVEAKSVLE

-1048 SKQKPLRL
+1048 SKQEPLRL

-1080 DAFKPAPRESELT
+1080 DAFKPSPRESELT

-1163 ERMTSDTPPEP
+1163 ERMTSDMPPEP

-1197 LQLTKTDQPK
+1197 LQLSKSDQPK

-1219 VSDWTSKYRLP
+1219 VSDWALKYKVL
-1230 ITQIL
+1230 ISQIL
-1235 LGGNWS
+1235 LDGNWS
-1241 KVVSAL
+1241 KVVRAL
-1247 LIQTEFESDVDAW
+1247 LIQTEFESEVDAW
-1260 CATLPVKLIADIDSV
+1260 CATLPYKLIADIDSV

-1310 QKPKNSLDSDR
+1310 QKPKNSLDSER

-1358 LSATNSISIDP
+1358 LSATNSVSIDP
-1369 LGQAILVKRC
+1369 LGQPIKVKRC
-1379 DSCEAVYLNT
+1379 DSCEAVYLNS
-1389 QSDHPCPIC
+1389 QSDHPCPVC
-1398 LDPMKEFEMYEP
+1398 LDPMTEFEMYEP
-1410 LGFRTTFKPRDY
+1410 LGFRTTFKARDY
-1422 DDESDVSS
+1422 DDESDVAS
-1430 PASSPRLVLGADVSP
+1430 PASTPRLVLGADVSP
-1445 SDTYNFGTATLTTFE
+1445 SDTYNFGTATLTTYE

-1522 IKTSEVEF
+1522 VKTSEIEF

-1542 NHPFVPGATAA
+1542 NHHFVAGATAA

-1611 AKPENFNKVLSVIDS
+1611 AKPENFDKVLSVIDS
-1626 EMRERWLSKN
+1626 EMREKWLSKS
-1636 HLGCD
+1636 HFGCD

-1686 IVGAT
+1686 IVGAK

-1698 GLPIELEII
+1698 GLQIEFEII

-1732 RDSVGGQISQGFLA
+1732 RDNVGGQVSQGFLA
-1746 EVKFKFGIPNPH
+1746 EVKFKFGIPNPR

-1765 ARNPYSVISNLLNS
+1765 ARNPYSVISNLLNT